1 MAKKNNGSGCIGVAL
16 VLGAVFMMGRCSVDA
31 PSPAPT
37 PSIAATAGSSL
48 QTFAAQAETTDS
60 VSDQVER
67 SAPDPT
73 PELEREPEAEPRS
86 EYVYY
91 RNCSAARA
99 AGAAPVM
106 AGEPGYARRLD
117 RDGDGIGCE

>member
-1 MAKKNNGSGCIGVAL
+1 MTKKDDGSGCIGVAL

-31 PSPAPT
+31 PTPAPA
-37 PSIAATAGSSL
+37 PSVAATADSSL
-48 QTFAAQAETTDS
+48 QTFAAQAEAADS
-60 VSDQVER
+60 M
-67 SAPDPT
+67 PDKAETPAFDST
-73 PELEREPEAEPRS
+73 PELEREPGAEP

-99 AGAAPVM
+99 VGAAPVM
-106 AGEPGYARRLD
+106 AGEPGYAQHLD